1 MLKIFERYF
10 LILLFSSLTPWKESF
25 VFPLCLSLLLYVFK
39 QTKYSMN
46 KEEILFRSIK
56 DLNDEITDLKLKI
69 FNQEKEVKETFKKI
83 DFSIKFNNQTKH

>member
-1 MLKIFERYF
+1 
-10 LILLFSSLTPWKESF
+10 
-25 VFPLCLSLLLYVFK
+25 
-39 QTKYSMN
+39 MN